1 MGTIIMAAETGYKRL
16 FNLDAQ
22 LLHDS
27 ILLAVAVFVLFLLL
41 SYLLFNPARKML
53 EGRKQRIADELK
65 GAADD
70 KEAAAKL
77 KAEYEEKLKNVDK
90 EVEKIVADAR
100 QNALMGAARIED
112 EARDEAHRIV
122 KRAEEEA
129 ALEKSRAMYELK
141 SEIIAI
147 ASMMAGKVVSA
158 NIDTSVQEELLDETL
173 REMGEST
180 WRSK

>member
-1 MGTIIMAAETGYKRL
+1 MKSSRKSVVYLVLIGL
-16 FNLDAQ
+16 V
-22 LLHDS
+22 LLVTAGLILWHQGHRPDS
-27 ILLAVAVFVLFLLL
+27 
-41 SYLLFNPARKML
+41 ARPMVSA
-53 EGRKQRIADELK
+53 RP
-65 GAADD
+65 ADD
-70 KEAAAKL
+70 
-77 KAEYEEKLKNVDK
+77 VVVRK

-129 ALEKSRAMYELK
+129 ALEKSRAMDELK

>member
-1 MGTIIMAAETGYKRL
+1 MGTMIMAAETGYTRL

-27 ILLAVAVFVLFLLL
+27 ILLAIAVFVLFLLL

-53 EGRKQRIADELK
+53 QGRKQKIADELK
-65 GAADD
+65 DAADD
-70 KEAAAKL
+70 KETAAKL

-90 EVEKIVADAR
+90 EVEKIISDAR
-100 QNALMGAARIED
+100 QNALIGAAMIED

-129 ALEKSRAMYELK
+129 ALEKSRAMDEMK
-141 SEIIAI
+141 NEIIAI
-147 ASMMAGKVVSA
+147 ASIMAGKVVAA
-158 NIDTSVQEELLDETL
+158 NIDTTVQQQLLDETL
-173 REMGEST
+173 REMGEAT
-180 WRSK
+180 WQS